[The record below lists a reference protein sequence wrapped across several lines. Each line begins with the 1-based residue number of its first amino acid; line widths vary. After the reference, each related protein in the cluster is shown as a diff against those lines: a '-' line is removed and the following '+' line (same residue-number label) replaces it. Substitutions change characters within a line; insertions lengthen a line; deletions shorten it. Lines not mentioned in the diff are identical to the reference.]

1 MDMAVANLLK
11 HKIRFVQFEQDSDR
25 GEPFIPN
32 KGYYYISNWIEN
44 GESVGIRSGCDLFV
58 DKLKPLFLHI
68 ISTIYHEAEMEVSS
82 IDITVGV
89 FDNESYDYDIVKYEF
104 TSAPNDAITN
114 YSRSWVYPFPE
125 GLLNNK
131 FTIYIESYVY
141 MVDDYVREIKAYYE
155 EQMRLFNQEVE
166 ENEPLTPPV
175 ELHREDRCVVCLEA
189 KPNIL
194 YLDCLHI
201 AICDSCDRL
210 KTTGRKNCDMCRSE
224 ILERIKTLTIITAI
238 IYRVRNTVSS

>member
-1 MDMAVANLLK
+1 MDMAVASLFK
-11 HKIRFVQFEQDSDR
+11 HKVRFVLSGHDTDWY
-25 GEPFIPN
+25 EPLIPN
-32 KGYYYISNWIEN
+32 KGYHYLSNWIEN
-44 GESVGIRSGCDLFV
+44 GESVGIRSACDLFI

-68 ISTIYHEAEMEVSS
+68 ISTMYYEAEMEINTIIISVNVTDYETS
-82 IDITVGV
+82 D
-89 FDNESYDYDIVKYEF
+89 DYDIVKYEF

-131 FTIYIESYVY
+131 FYIYTQSYVY
-141 MVDDYVREIKAYYE
+141 MFDDYYE
-155 EQMRLFNQEVE
+155 EQSRLADQEVE
-166 ENEPLTPPV
+166 ENEPFTPPV
-175 ELHREDRCVVCLEA
+175 EPHREDCCVVCLEA

-210 KTTGRKNCDMCRSE
+210 KKTGRKNCDLCRAE
-224 ILERIKTLTIITAI
+224 IFK
-238 IYRVRNTVSS
+238 RVKI

>member
-1 MDMAVANLLK
+1 MDMAVASLFK
-11 HKIRFVQFEQDSDR
+11 HKVRFELCGHDSSW
-25 GEPFIPN
+25 GEPLIPN
-32 KGYYYISNWIEN
+32 KGYHYLSTWIEN
-44 GESVGIRSGCDLFV
+44 GESVGIRSACDLFI

-68 ISTIYHEAEMEVSS
+68 ISTMYHEAEMEISG
-82 IDITVGV
+82 IDITVIV
-89 FDNESYDYDIVKYEF
+89 IDYETSDDYDIVKYEF

-131 FTIYIESYVY
+131 FSIYIESYVY
-141 MVDDYVREIKAYYE
+141 MVDDYVREMNAYYE
-155 EQMRLFNQEVE
+155 EQARLSNQEVE
-166 ENEPLTPPV
+166 ENEPLAPPV
-175 ELHREDRCVVCLEA
+175 EPHREDCCVACLVK

-210 KTTGRKNCDMCRSE
+210 KKTGRKNCDMCRAE
-224 ILERIKTLTIITAI
+224 ISKRIKL
-238 IYRVRNTVSS
+238 

>member
-1 MDMAVANLLK
+1 MDMVVASLFK
-11 HKIRFVQFEQDSDR
+11 HKVRFVLSGHDTDWY
-25 GEPFIPN
+25 EPLIPN
-32 KGYYYISNWIEN
+32 KGYHYLSNWIEN
-44 GESVGIRSGCDLFV
+44 GESVGIRSACDLFI

-68 ISTIYHEAEMEVSS
+68 ISTMYYEAEMEISS
-82 IDITVGV
+82 INITVNV
-89 FDNESYDYDIVKYEF
+89 TDYETTDDYEIVQYEF

-131 FTIYIESYVY
+131 FSIYIQSYVY
-141 MVDDYVREIKAYYE
+141 MVDDHVRQMNAYYE
-155 EQMRLFNQEVE
+155 EQSRRADQEME
-166 ENEPLTPPV
+166 ENEPFDSPV
-175 ELHREDRCVVCLEA
+175 EPHREDCCVACLEA

-210 KTTGRKNCDMCRSE
+210 KKTGRKNCDLCRAE
-224 ILERIKTLTIITAI
+224 IFK
-238 IYRVRNTVSS
+238 RVKI

>member
-1 MDMAVANLLK
+1 MAVASLFK
-11 HKIRFVQFEQDSDR
+11 HKVRFELCGHDSGW
-25 GEPFIPN
+25 GEPLIPN
-32 KGYYYISNWIEN
+32 KGYHYLSTWIEN
-44 GESVGIRSGCDLFV
+44 GESVGIRSACDLFI

-68 ISTIYHEAEMEVSS
+68 ISTMYHEAEMEISG
-82 IDITVGV
+82 IDITVIV
-89 FDNESYDYDIVKYEF
+89 IDYETSDDYDIVKYEF

-131 FTIYIESYVY
+131 FSIYIESYVY
-141 MVDDYVREIKAYYE
+141 MVDDYVREMNAYYE
-155 EQMRLFNQEVE
+155 EQARLSNQEVE
-166 ENEPLTPPV
+166 ENEPLAPPV
-175 ELHREDRCVVCLEA
+175 EPHREDCCVACLVK

-210 KTTGRKNCDMCRSE
+210 KKTGRKNCDMCRAE
-224 ILERIKTLTIITAI
+224 ISKRIKL
-238 IYRVRNTVSS
+238 